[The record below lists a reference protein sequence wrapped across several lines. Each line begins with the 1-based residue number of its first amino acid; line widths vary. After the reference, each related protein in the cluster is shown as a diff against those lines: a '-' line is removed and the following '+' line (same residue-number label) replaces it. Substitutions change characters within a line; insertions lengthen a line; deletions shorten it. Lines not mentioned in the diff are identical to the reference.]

1 MADDLQITPWLKAR
15 EIIALALREW
25 FALAEDPEQALRY
38 ADAIQA
44 RLAHAEPP
52 LAVFEIAWAYEGKPE

>member
-25 FALAEDPEQALRY
+25 FDLGAEPEQALRY

-44 RLAHAEPP
+44 RLASADPP
-52 LAVFEIAWAYEGKPE
+52 LAVFGIEWAYEGKLE